1 MFTKFS
7 PIPPPVARHGA
18 NMPTVAL
25 QHVSVAYGA
34 VFALEDVTLTL
45 PRGEQVAIVGPNGA
59 GKSTLFNV
67 IAGIVRPTHG
77 RVELYGTEPTGHI
90 CVGYVPQRNRIDW
103 RFPVTVADVVLM
115 GRTRKIGLFRRA
127 QQTDHAAVH
136 QALARVRMAEFAK
149 RQIGELSGG
158 QQQRVF
164 LARALAQ
171 EAELLLLDEP
181 LTGLDL
187 PSQELL
193 LQILAELQAQGITIL
208 VATHDLNQAA
218 AYFSTILLLNRRVI
232 ALGAPA
238 NVLTTALLRQAYGSQ
253 LHVVH
258 SAEGDLIV
266 ADSCCGG
273 GTLLPVGYGAA
284 GPAADEVARPALLE
298 QHSL

>member
-1 MFTKFS
+1 MFAKFS
-7 PIPPPVARHGA
+7 PLPPTVARH
-18 NMPTVAL
+18 NRTLPTVAL
-25 QHVSVAYGA
+25 THVSVAYGT
-34 VFALEDVTLTL
+34 VFALEDITLTL

-67 IAGIVRPTHG
+67 IAGIIRPTQG
-77 RVELYGTEPTGHI
+77 RVELYGSDPAGHI

-103 RFPVTVADVVLM
+103 RFPVSVADVVMM

-127 QQTDHAAVH
+127 QQVDHAAVA
-136 QALARVRMAEFAK
+136 QALTRVRMAEFAG

-193 LQILAELQAQGITIL
+193 LQILDELQGQGITIL

-218 AYFSTILLLNRRVI
+218 AYFSTVLLLNHRMI

-238 NVLTTALLRQAYGSQ
+238 DVLTTDLLRQAYGSQ

-258 SAEGDLIV
+258 SNDGDLIV
-266 ADSCCGG
+266 ADSCCGAG
-273 GTLLPVGYGAA
+273 ALSLADHGRAETTAESTLM
-284 GPAADEVARPALLE
+284 E
-298 QHSL
+298 QRHP